1 MFDFLLLKF
10 VEIPYIPSKC
20 SSVLFLVELIYCCGW
35 SFIILGGGGLVGENL
50 SQREPSYHIQS
61 VDMTDACFYTD
72 FQPSAKSA
80 LNGSYCYVQANKEDL
95 DQEIEV
101 YGPCCFPN
109 QSSSKDSDRD
119 PATAVKYF
127 QHPYGGIR
135 TYYIECVDEAKHKT
149 ADDFVPKRAQQMLH
163 EAAADDD
170 DKSPLEVRLRFFLH
184 SCILTNCIVQLAK
197 EEEGHW
203 NDRFQLVLE
212 RPTFT
217 QEETHQRSSDLHK
230 LIQA

>member
-1 MFDFLLLKF
+1 
-10 VEIPYIPSKC
+10 
-20 SSVLFLVELIYCCGW
+20 
-35 SFIILGGGGLVGENL
+35 
-50 SQREPSYHIQS
+50 
-61 VDMTDACFYTD
+61 MTDACFYTD

-80 LNGSYCYVQANKEDL
+80 LSGSYCYVQANKEDL

-109 QSSSKDSDRD
+109 QSSSKDSERD
-119 PATAVKYF
+119 SSAAVKYF

-135 TYYIECVDEAKHKT
+135 TYYIEYVDEAKHKT
-149 ADDFVPKRAQQMLH
+149 ADDVVPKRAQHMLH
-163 EAAADDD
+163 EAADDD
-170 DKSPLEVRLRFFLH
+170 DDDNKSPSEVRLRFSLH
-184 SCILTNCIVQLAK
+184 SCIHLTICIVQLAK
-197 EEEGHW
+197 EEGHW